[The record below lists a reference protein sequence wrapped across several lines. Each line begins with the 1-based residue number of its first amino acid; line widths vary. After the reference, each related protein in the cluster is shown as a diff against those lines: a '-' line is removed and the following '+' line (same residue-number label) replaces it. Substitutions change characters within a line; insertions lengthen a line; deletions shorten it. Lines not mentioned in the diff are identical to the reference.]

1 MFRCGFSAGLAP
13 ARDGVFANP
22 ASPAAL
28 HTLSSEKMGDS
39 PLHPVRSTA
48 KKLNPATALRE
59 HEKATPHRA
68 GIATLHGPDRRR
80 NRDRKAR
87 LIGPGSRRGSAGQ
100 NTGQWRSLTLR
111 FQGQHTH
118 LIQPP
123 GISSSS
129 GPSQS
134 QPRGPLSRVFCEEA
148 GPGPRLR
155 SLAQHRFRREG
166 IRGFGPG
173 PTFANPQ
180 TWGTLRLK
188 MSSRLE
194 AILQTRKM

>member
-1 MFRCGFSAGLAP
+1 MQHPFRG
-13 ARDGVFANP
+13 GVSHF
-22 ASPAAL
+22 
-28 HTLSSEKMGDS
+28 
-39 PLHPVRSTA
+39 HPVRSTA

-123 GISSSS
+123 GDLVLLRAFPVAAVWPTFSRVLRGS
-129 GPSQS
+129 GARSTSPVAGTTSFPQRRDS
-134 QPRGPLSRVFCEEA
+134 WLRAGSHVCQPR
-148 GPGPRLR
+148 
-155 SLAQHRFRREG
+155 
-166 IRGFGPG
+166 
-173 PTFANPQ
+173 ANMGHP
-180 TWGTLRLK
+180 K
-188 MSSRLE
+188 IENEFSS
-194 AILQTRKM
+194 